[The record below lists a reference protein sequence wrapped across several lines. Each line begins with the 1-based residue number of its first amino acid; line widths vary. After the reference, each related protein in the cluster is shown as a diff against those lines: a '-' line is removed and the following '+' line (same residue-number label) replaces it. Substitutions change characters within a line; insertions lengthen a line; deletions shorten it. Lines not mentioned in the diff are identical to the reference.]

1 MHCSTIK
8 FLVCLIK
15 NDSYYSQLWVTIGYS
30 DRKLFPAAA
39 RSAGPIPMPL
49 FILFTFCLALHN
61 FFPDRPTEA
70 IKRLNIS
77 FYYGDLHD
85 L

>member
-1 MHCSTIK
+1 MCCSTIK

-15 NDSYYSQLWVTIGYS
+15 NDSYYSQLWVAIGYS

-39 RSAGPIPMPL
+39 RSAGPIPTPL

-61 FFPDRPTEA
+61 LFPTEA
-70 IKRLNIS
+70 IQRLNIT
-77 FYYGDLHD
+77 FYYGNLHD
-85 L
+85 I